1 MKKKKRP
8 ILKLAIVFSI
18 IVELVLMLLVYYRIG
33 AARLPIH
40 ISRLIFQ
47 FVLIFLI
54 LKSKSNTALFIL
66 TAYHISTGIIHLLSY
81 KSTGLIGNSIMLF
94 HLIIGILIYFH
105 DYFEDKLIK

>member
-47 FVLIFLI
+47 SFLIFLI
-54 LKSKSNTALFIL
+54 LKYKSKTALFIL
-66 TAYHISTGIIHLLSY
+66 AAYHILTGILHLFSLKSTGIIGISLMS
-81 KSTGLIGNSIMLF
+81 F

-105 DYFEDKLIK
+105 EYFENKLIK